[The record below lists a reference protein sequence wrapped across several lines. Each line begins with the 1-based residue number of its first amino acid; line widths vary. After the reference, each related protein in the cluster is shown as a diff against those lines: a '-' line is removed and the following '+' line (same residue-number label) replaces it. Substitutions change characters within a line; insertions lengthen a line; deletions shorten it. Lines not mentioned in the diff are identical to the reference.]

1 MPIQSSFPKVA
12 DQVISYNKNVI
23 DILTKINTITTSTDS
38 SVSLQIYDEKGVLRS
53 FSLPTIN
60 ALKAD
65 IDRLN
70 NNINSLY
77 NIDTTGSLV
86 QTSPNTFKR
95 VVAVDLNKEPNS
107 ISGLGT
113 INTFKATNN
122 WFFDSMVNPMLSI
135 ELDLSGQIEDNV
147 RKIQSRRYIVSFDKD
162 TAGNLTANGQSALNS
177 FNNIYR
183 GNSTVSITDFETWHK
198 TTPGVS
204 QGSNPKIDDQIF
216 DLEPNELE
224 YQGEYNVIKIQED
237 RLNRKLWYLLD
248 TLEYVNI
255 STGLTEKLNIGNEL
269 IINVSKSTTRYKI
282 IEISTTDVSPKI
294 RVERVEGMDAIP
306 VGTGT
311 LKIYSPIVS
320 NKKVMISVGYDER
333 NVVFVKP
340 INDDSHLL
348 ARNWS
353 SGTGFWTNDL
363 RLSST
368 TTDNGTTMEQFY
380 TDFVYDY
387 GTVIKDMVNKKIPNV
402 LGGTPVAP
410 TLNMDNFKV
419 TQINKHLTDTPDS
432 NLIKQKNNY
441 QQTLKS
447 EIQQIQQAILDR
459 NKQAKVTKFKSDAAK
474 QQALQEIDSLTKK
487 KDSKSKL
494 LSSTTQ
500 EILDLSKNPLTK
512 INPKF
517 SARGFWTIPDSVIV
531 KGSKSQEIIQ
541 FIVQYRYLS
550 KDGRE
555 SPVDTFSIDNT
566 QTTAAFSNWNEY
578 KTDAKKRIFDPAT
591 QQYSWEVQDLTN
603 AEMPNIN
610 QLDIPIQP
618 NEKIE
623 LRIKSL
629 SEVGW
634 PESPVESN
642 WSDILTI
649 EFPDELNN
657 VLNENDTIVKE
668 ATKED
673 LKNTVNN
680 DLASKG
686 LDEHLS
692 DTIILNNKS
701 YHHDSTKILSG
712 FKDSNGVALDLY
724 EYLKSLEDRVKGLE
738 EKIKRAKGEL
748 QVSILRNN
756 QESIVSSGSEN
767 TFILECEDYL
777 DLYKATGIE
786 TGRVY
791 ANQIYVIKDFVVKFK
806 NISVDSPLGLLS
818 SRSYSNNSDVYKSA
832 APQVFWVNTNDELI
846 TSDVTGQT
854 KTQINN
860 QYIWSINYDSIT
872 STSINKLSDNI
883 GNSFNINNSNSI
895 TSVLGSTEFNLGYGD
910 SSILSFVGNNKSI
923 LDNSKWIDSTS
934 SVSSTTKLLTTIHP
948 VVQNLEN
955 IIDTNSDK
963 IHAVSS
969 GDNNSVVIPINIYFK
984 MNALD
989 SSQTGL
995 NYQYINLNASTQTV
1009 KHIKKIKFFLENE
1022 AENRAFT
1029 FSIKFII
1036 NRNKV
1041 ISKRPDV
1048 YTAPYVTRNDLRT
1061 N

>member
-1 MPIQSSFPKVA
+1 MSISSSFPKVA

-23 DILTKINTITTSTDS
+23 DILTKINKITTSTDS

-95 VVAVDLNKEPNS
+95 VVAVDLNREPNS
-107 ISGLGT
+107 ISSIGT
-113 INTFKATNN
+113 INSFKATNN
-122 WFFDSMVNPMLSI
+122 WFFDSMINPMLSI

-183 GNSTVSITDFETWHK
+183 GNSTISITDFETWHK
-198 TTPGVS
+198 TTPGVY

-224 YQGEYNVIKIQED
+224 YNGQYNVIKIQED

-294 RVERVEGMDAIP
+294 RVERVEGMDPIP
-306 VGTGT
+306 VGNGT
-311 LKIYSPIVS
+311 LKIYSPIIS

-333 NVVFVKP
+333 NIVFVKP
-340 INDDSHLL
+340 INDDSHILS
-348 ARNWS
+348 RDWS

-657 VLNENDTIVKE
+657 VLNENSTIVTE

-791 ANQIYVIKDFVVKFK
+791 SNQIYVIKDFVVKFK

-883 GNSFNINNSNSI
+883 GNSFNNSNSNSI
-895 TSVLGSTEFNLGYGD
+895 TSVLGSTEFNLGYSD

-963 IHAVSS
+963 IHTVSS

-1022 AENRAFT
+1022 AENRAFA